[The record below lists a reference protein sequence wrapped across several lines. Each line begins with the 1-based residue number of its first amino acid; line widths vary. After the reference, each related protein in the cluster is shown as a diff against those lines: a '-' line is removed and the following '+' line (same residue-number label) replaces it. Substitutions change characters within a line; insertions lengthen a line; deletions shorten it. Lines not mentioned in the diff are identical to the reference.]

1 MFSRIHHIVRKL
13 PSKVWIIYRIVR
25 DRSIFMQ
32 NFQNPSSADCVVCV
46 CFFQFCSAIRNKSSW
61 WTFEFEKWPTGTGW
75 NWIFIKDTTTT
86 ATETWCCAPSQGGK
100 VRRKANDC
108 NDALII
114 IWKHGHKHGRAQQQ
128 QKMAVRFDSLLAS
141 PGEELFELCLA
152 RKNKVETNKKK
163 KKKPNRY
170 CLNVFSF
177 FRWKQWQLRETWP
190 GAGEEPL
197 FANKLY

>member
-1 MFSRIHHIVRKL
+1 M
-13 PSKVWIIYRIVR
+13 W
-25 DRSIFMQ
+25 
-32 NFQNPSSADCVVCV
+32 CV
-46 CFFQFCSAIRNKSSW
+46 CFFSSVPQSVISPRGGHSNSRNDRPAQVEIEYSLRTPPPPRQRRDAARHPK
-61 WTFEFEKWPTGTGW
+61 
-75 NWIFIKDTTTT
+75 
-86 ATETWCCAPSQGGK
+86 GGK

-163 KKKPNRY
+163 IPNRH

-177 FRWKQWQLRETWP
+177 FRWKQ
-190 GAGEEPL
+190 
-197 FANKLY
+197 